1 MKKKTEKY
9 LSEPA
14 RKVPVIIQA
23 DVVVAGGGSSG
34 VCAAVAAA
42 RQGASTILIEKNGC
56 LGGACT
62 GGLVSI
68 WHSLYSIDQSK
79 KIIGGII
86 DDVINELRKRNA
98 IYNTSDWYSSI
109 ASDKTSYV
117 VDTEAVKLVFDEL
130 VLNAGV
136 TVLLHTYVVGALS
149 KEVSSIQAILI
160 ENKSGR
166 GAIQGKVY
174 VDCTGDGDLAYYAG
188 VEYEKGDENQAVQ
201 PPGLCVRVG
210 NLQPEKAE
218 DAFRKGKVLEAL
230 LEHPMDYNNQLY
242 TAHLWGTTGVYRKDE
257 MMLAAARMV
266 NTDCTDAFQLSQAEI
281 EGRRQIDWIVRTLR
295 NKIPGFE
302 DMHIIDIAAE
312 VGPRETRRFLGD
324 YVLTE
329 EDILSG
335 RQFEDVIAQGTY
347 PVDIHN
353 PFGRGTVIK
362 LLDGSMIEFD
372 ESGKRIRTMWT
383 VDRSKNNAK
392 YYRIPY
398 GVLLPC
404 NMHNLMVAGRCISAT
419 HKALGAIRV
428 MVNCMQLGQAAGIGA
443 AIASLTGTSPREVK
457 RDKVQDGLRSLG
469 MPI

>member
-1 MKKKTEKY
+1 VKKKTEKY

-230 LEHPMDYNNQLY
+230 LEHTSGEQRVY
-242 TAHLWGTTGVYRKDE
+242 T
-257 MMLAAARMV
+257 
-266 NTDCTDAFQLSQAEI
+266 
-281 EGRRQIDWIVRTLR
+281 
-295 NKIPGFE
+295 
-302 DMHIIDIAAE
+302 
-312 VGPRETRRFLGD
+312 
-324 YVLTE
+324 
-329 EDILSG
+329 
-335 RQFEDVIAQGTY
+335 
-347 PVDIHN
+347 
-353 PFGRGTVIK
+353 
-362 LLDGSMIEFD
+362 
-372 ESGKRIRTMWT
+372 GKM
-383 VDRSKNNAK
+383 K
-392 YYRIPY
+392 
-398 GVLLPC
+398 
-404 NMHNLMVAGRCISAT
+404 
-419 HKALGAIRV
+419 
-428 MVNCMQLGQAAGIGA
+428 
-443 AIASLTGTSPREVK
+443 
-457 RDKVQDGLRSLG
+457 
-469 MPI
+469 